1 MDVPKV
7 SRTPKIDRAQVAW
20 LYQEV
25 QQELTGNILPFWTA
39 RTPDPKYG
47 GFVGRVG
54 PDGNPDPEA
63 PRGAILNARIL
74 WTFAA
79 AYRQLHQPCYRALAE
94 RAYAYIREYFMDPVQ
109 GGVYWLVAANGQP
122 LDTRKHVYAQ
132 AFAIYGLSEWCR
144 ASGEAEACMLAQS
157 LYQLLE
163 RYCADGTPGSYIE
176 ACNQSWQPLSDVRL
190 SDKDAPEPR
199 SMNTHL
205 HVLEA
210 YTNLYRVWPD
220 AHLAQ
225 QLRALVER
233 FLVSI
238 YHPATGHLGLFFDER
253 WQPRSRAISFGH
265 DIEASW
271 LLLEA
276 ADVLGDA
283 ALRARVRDVALHL
296 ARATL
301 AEGVAA
307 DGSLYYEINEAGEL
321 NTDRHWWPQAE
332 AFVGF
337 LNAFQEGCDPTFFE
351 AAVRLWRYIRQ
362 VQCDRQ
368 GGEWFAR
375 VRADGTPYADD
386 KVDFWKC
393 PYHNARACLEGLRR
407 LKTLLH
413 IETAV

>member
-7 SRTPKIDRAQVAW
+7 NRTATIDQAQLAW
-20 LYQEV
+20 LFQDV
-25 QQELTGNILPFWTA
+25 QRELTEHILPFWATY
-39 RTPDPKYG
+39 TPDPKYG
-47 GFVGRVG
+47 GFVGRVRS
-54 PDGNPDPEA
+54 DGKPDPEA

-79 AYRQLHQPCYRALAE
+79 AYRQFHQPRYQRLAE
-94 RAYAYIREYFMDPVQ
+94 RAYAYIQKYFIDPVQ

-144 ASGEAEACMLAQS
+144 ASGVAEACSLAQA
-157 LYQLLE
+157 LYHLLE
-163 RYCADGTPGSYIE
+163 RYCADGAPGSYIE
-176 ACNQSWQPLSDVRL
+176 ACDQSWKPLDDVRL

-210 YTNLYRVWPD
+210 YTNLYRIWPD
-220 AHLAQ
+220 AQLAER
-225 QLRALVER
+225 LRALIER
-233 FLVSI
+233 FLQSI
-238 YHPATGHLGLFFDER
+238 YNAATGHLGLFFDER
-253 WQPRSRAISFGH
+253 WQPRSHTISFGH

-283 ALRARVRDVALHL
+283 ALRMRVSDVSLRL
-296 ARATL
+296 AWTTL
-301 AEGVAA
+301 TEGLAP
-307 DGSLYYEINEAGEL
+307 DGSLYYEIDETGRL
-321 NTDRHWWPQAE
+321 DTDRHWWPQAE

-337 LNAFQEGCDPTFFE
+337 LNAFQESGDPAFFE
-351 AAVRLWRYIRQ
+351 AAVRLWRYIRYF
-362 VQCDRQ
+362 QCDRQ

-407 LKTLLH
+407 LEALRYTH
-413 IETAV
+413 SAM